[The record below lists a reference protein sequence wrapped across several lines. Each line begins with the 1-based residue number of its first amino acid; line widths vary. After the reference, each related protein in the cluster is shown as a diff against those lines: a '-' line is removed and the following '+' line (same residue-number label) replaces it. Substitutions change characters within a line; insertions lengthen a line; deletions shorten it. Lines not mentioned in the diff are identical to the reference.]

1 MRQLKIVKQ
10 VTNRDAESLDKY
22 FQEISKIGLITA
34 DEEVEL
40 ALKIKAGNSKALDA
54 LVSANLRFVVS
65 VAKQYQ
71 GQGLKL
77 SDLINEGNLGLVKA
91 AKRFDETRGFKFIS
105 YAVWWIRQAI
115 MQGLAEQSRI
125 VRLPLNKIGSINK
138 IKKIYARLE
147 QNEQRMPTHK
157 EIAKQLDM
165 TESEVEQSLKNS
177 NRHVSMDA
185 PFKEGEDSNLYNVLQ
200 SGDSPRPDN
209 QLMAQSLKI
218 EIERALGTLTYKEA
232 KVIKMFY
239 GIGNETMSSLDEIGE
254 KFDLTRERVRQVKQ
268 KAIRRLQSGSKTQ
281 MLKTYLG

>member
-40 ALKIKAGNSKALDA
+40 ALKIKKGDNKALDA

-115 MQGLAEQSRI
+115 MQALAEQSRI

-138 IKKIYARLE
+138 IRKIYARLE
-147 QNEQRMPTHK
+147 QGEQRMPTNK

-165 TESEVEQSLKNS
+165 TETEVEQSLKNS
-177 NRHVSMDA
+177 GRHVSMDA
-185 PFKEGEDSNLYNVLQ
+185 PFNEGEDSNLYNLLQ
-200 SGDSPRPDN
+200 SEDSPKPDKE
-209 QLMAQSLKI
+209 LMNQSLKI
-218 EIERALGTLTYKEA
+218 EIERALGTLTFKEA
-232 KVIKMFY
+232 KVIKMYY
-239 GIGNETMSSLDEIGE
+239 GIGNEVASSLSEIGE
-254 KFDLTRERVRQVKQ
+254 RFDLTRERVRQVKQ
-268 KAIRRLQSGSKTQ
+268 RAIKRLQAKSKTH
-281 MLKTYLG
+281 MLRTYLG

>member
-40 ALKIKAGNSKALDA
+40 ALKIKKGDNKALDA

-105 YAVWWIRQAI
+105 YAVWWIRQSI
-115 MQGLAEQSRI
+115 MQALAEQSRI

-138 IKKIYARLE
+138 IRKIYARLE
-147 QNEQRMPTHK
+147 QNEQRMPTNK

-165 TESEVEQSLKNS
+165 SETEVEQSLKNS
-177 NRHVSMDA
+177 GRHVSMDA
-185 PFKEGEDSNLYNVLQ
+185 PFKEGEESNLYNILQ
-200 SGDSPRPDN
+200 SGDSPKPDKE
-209 QLMAQSLKI
+209 LMNQSLKI
-218 EIERALGTLTYKEA
+218 EIDRALSTLTFKEA
-232 KVIKMFY
+232 KVIKMYY
-239 GIGNETMSSLDEIGE
+239 GIGNEVASSLSEIGE

-268 KAIRRLQSGSKTQ
+268 RAILRLQSKSKTQ
-281 MLKTYLG
+281 MLRTYLG

>member
-40 ALKIKAGNSKALDA
+40 ALRIKKEDPKALDA

-105 YAVWWIRQAI
+105 YAVWWIRQSI
-115 MQGLAEQSRI
+115 MQALAEQSRI

-138 IKKIYARLE
+138 IRKNYAKLE
-147 QNEQRMPTHK
+147 QDQQRMPTNK
-157 EIAKQLDM
+157 ELAKQLDM
-165 TESEVEQSLKNS
+165 TENEVEQSLKNS
-177 NRHVSMDA
+177 GRHISMDA

-200 SGDSPRPDN
+200 SGDSPEPDKN
-209 QLMAQSLKI
+209 LMQQSLEY
-218 EIERALGTLTYKEA
+218 EIGRALDTLTPKEA
-232 KVIKMFY
+232 KVIKMYY
-239 GIGNETMSSLDEIGE
+239 GIGNEEASSLSEIGE
-254 KFDLTRERVRQVKQ
+254 KFDLTRERVRQLKQ
-268 KAIRRLQSGSKTQ
+268 KAIVRLQSKSKTH
-281 MLKTYLG
+281 MLRTYLG

>member
-40 ALKIKAGNSKALDA
+40 ALKIKAGNSKALDS

-115 MQGLAEQSRI
+115 MQALAEQSRI

-165 TESEVEQSLKNS
+165 TEAEVEQSLKNS
-177 NRHVSMDA
+177 GRHVSMDA

-200 SGDSPRPDN
+200 SGDSPRPDS

-239 GIGNETMSSLDEIGE
+239 GIGNEAMSSLEEIGE

>member
-10 VTNRDAESLDKY
+10 VTNRDAKSLEKY

-40 ALKIKAGNSKALDA
+40 ALKIKKGDSRALDA

-105 YAVWWIRQAI
+105 YAVWWIRQSI
-115 MQGLAEQSRI
+115 MSALAEQSRI
-125 VRLPLNKIGSINK
+125 VRLPLNKIGSISK
-138 IKKIYARLE
+138 IKKVYARLE
-147 QNEQRMPTHK
+147 QNEQRFPTNK

-177 NRHVSMDA
+177 GRHVSMDA

-200 SGDSPRPDN
+200 HDESPRPDKN
-209 QLMAQSLKI
+209 LMNQSLSI
-218 EIERALGTLTYKEA
+218 EIDRALDTLSLKEA
-232 KVIKMFY
+232 RVIKMFY
-239 GIGNETMSSLDEIGE
+239 GIGNETASSLSEIGE
-254 KFDLTRERVRQVKQ
+254 KFDLSRERVRQVKQ
-268 KAIRRLQSGSKTQ
+268 RALNRLKSKSKGH

>member
-115 MQGLAEQSRI
+115 LQALAEQSRI

-147 QNEQRMPTHK
+147 QNEQRIPTHK

-177 NRHVSMDA
+177 SRHVSMDA
-185 PFKEGEDSNLYNVLQ
+185 PLKEGEDSNLYNVLQ
-200 SGDSPRPDN
+200 SGDSPRPDS

-239 GIGNETMSSLDEIGE
+239 GIGNEAMSSLEEIGE